1 MRTPLPPDNRRY
13 LRAVRLICA
22 ALFALA
28 AVYVALSYLFPSL
41 PLPRMEVGIT
51 RTGMLMN
58 ALLGLPLLFLA
69 PIVERLLGRRLDA
82 LLHLGFTA
90 FLVGAMLLGNVFGF
104 FRSVPHWDDVLHA
117 LSSFLAGTFGAELLD
132 TGASVSDGIA
142 GRLTRALF
150 AFSFAM
156 MIGGVWE
163 IVEFTGDSL
172 LGMNA
177 QRYLSITDGTPLVG
191 HAVLYDTMK
200 DLIVDACGALVSA
213 FLAARK
219 TKK

>member
-1 MRTPLPPDNRRY
+1 MKAFLPPDSRRY
-13 LRAVRLICA
+13 LRTVRLVCA
-22 ALFALA
+22 VLFALA
-28 AVYVALSYLFPSL
+28 AAYVALSFFLPAL

-51 RTGMLMN
+51 RTGMLLN
-58 ALLGLPLLFLA
+58 AVLGLPLLFLA
-69 PIVERLLGRRLDA
+69 PLVERLLGRRLGA
-82 LLHLGFTA
+82 MLHLGFTA
-90 FLVGAMLLGNVFGF
+90 FLVGAMLLGNVLGF

-132 TGASVSDGIA
+132 TGATVSGGIG

-156 MIGGVWE
+156 AIGGVWE
-163 IVEFTGDSL
+163 IAEFTGDSL
-172 LGMNA
+172 FGMNA

-191 HAVLYDTMK
+191 HEVLFDTMK

-213 FLAARK
+213 VLAARR
-219 TKK
+219 KKS